1 MAKPLKPIAWRRRA
15 GLDASSQAT
24 KAADAATR
32 SASAAADAASN
43 AARAA
48 EAQAVVSELRKLCRF
63 VEVIGD
69 LLSDEIN
76 AKRVGL

>member
-1 MAKPLKPIAWRRRA
+1 MSKPLKPIAWRRRA
-15 GLDASSQAT
+15 ELEATSQ
-24 KAADAATR
+24 AADAATR

-43 AARAA
+43 AARSA
-48 EAQAVVSELRKLCRF
+48 EAQAVVSELWKLRRA